1 MYAGRSDNLILFF
14 WCYHERWDLVSV
26 RREDHCDQHSPSTVG
41 NTGLQTT
48 GPYLDTKKWLKLI
61 SFPLYFLFFACVNC
75 IFYFRIQFT
84 GLTLSPTFSLTFF
97 FCSEII
103 SAPPTSS
110 VPKNL
115 AALAKVMVKGPSLPA
130 LSAWTL
136 HCRLFQT
143 LRIQTLL
150 LLNMACMAWYY
161 KSYKS
166 YILRHFPYVWNREQ
180 WQIWWE

>member
-1 MYAGRSDNLILFF
+1 M
-14 WCYHERWDLVSV
+14 
-26 RREDHCDQHSPSTVG
+26 
-41 NTGLQTT
+41 
-48 GPYLDTKKWLKLI
+48 
-61 SFPLYFLFFACVNC
+61 FFACVNC

-84 GLTLSPTFSLTFF
+84 GLTLSSTFSLTFF

-143 LRIQTLL
+143 LRIQTLP
-150 LLNMACMAWYY
+150 NMACMAWYY

-166 YILRHFPYVWNREQ
+166 YILRHFPTCETKRKSEIASWLETQTNLREILIAWMLYTKAAKRQ
-180 WQIWWE
+180 QATLND